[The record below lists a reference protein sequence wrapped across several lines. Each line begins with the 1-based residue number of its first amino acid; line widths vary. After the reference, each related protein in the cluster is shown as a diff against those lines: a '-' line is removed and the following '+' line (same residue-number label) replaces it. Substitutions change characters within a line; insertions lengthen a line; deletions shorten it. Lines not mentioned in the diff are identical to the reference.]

1 MSFRVRLP
9 IAPPASLALL
19 PAQGPACI
27 EWAGNV
33 NMASLADTGSTI
45 APDRSRNRALV
56 RVWLMVVAAMI
67 VAMVVVGGATRL
79 THSGLSIT
87 EWQPIHGVVP
97 PLNQAEWQ
105 EEFAKYQQIPEYKL
119 LNTDMTLAQFKGIFW
134 WEWAHRLLGRLIGV
148 VVLVPLIGLW
158 ASGRIESALKPKLVA
173 IFLLGGLQGAVG
185 WWMVASGLTER
196 TDVSQYRLA
205 THLTLACAI
214 LAYVV
219 WVARGLKPARI
230 AESVPAGVR
239 GVAVLV
245 VALAFVQIFLGGL
258 VAGLDAGFTLNTW
271 PLMDGNLV
279 PSGLFAQSPAW
290 INVFENVTTVQFDH
304 RLGAYLLFALTLGHA
319 VQARRTSLA
328 GSAWLLFA
336 LVTVQV
342 GLGIATLVTVV
353 PLPLALLHQL
363 GAVVVLI
370 AAVAHLRAASLT
382 KSVDAMAIVRG

>member
-9 IAPPASLALL
+9 IVSPASPALL
-19 PAQGPACI
+19 PAGGPACI
-27 EWAGNV
+27 EWAGTV
-33 NMASLADTGSTI
+33 NMASLTGTASTTI
-45 APDRSRNRALV
+45 RDRIHDRALI
-56 RVWLMVVAAMI
+56 RAWLVLVAAMI

-97 PLNQAEWQ
+97 PLNDAQWQ

-119 LNTDMTLAQFKGIFW
+119 INPDMTLSQFKGIFW

-148 VVLVPLIGLW
+148 VVLVPLVGFW
-158 ASGRIESALKPKLVA
+158 VAGRVESSLKPKLVA

-185 WWMVASGLTER
+185 WWMVASGLSER

-205 THLTLACAI
+205 THLTLACFI

-219 WVARGLKPARI
+219 WVARGLGPARDET
-230 AESVPAGVR
+230 APAGVR
-239 GVAVLV
+239 RVAAFV
-245 VALAFVQIFLGGL
+245 VGLAFVQIFLGGL
-258 VAGLDAGFTLNTW
+258 VAGLDAGLTYNTW
-271 PLMDGNLV
+271 PLMDGSLV
-279 PSGLFAQSPAW
+279 PSGLMANSPAW
-290 INVFENVTTVQFDH
+290 INAFENVTTVQFDH

-319 VQARRTSLA
+319 FQARGTSVA
-328 GSAWLLFA
+328 GSAWLLA
-336 LVTVQV
+336 GLVTVQA
-342 GLGIATLVTVV
+342 GLGIATLVSVV
-353 PLPLALLHQL
+353 PLPLALLHQF

-382 KSVDAMAIVRG
+382 KSVDAMAIV